1 MTIRSICFLT
11 SPNLAD
17 APRVRAKIF
26 SHFPLE
32 PAAACRRFAFLA
44 AALFFT
50 LLVSAQARPHVTA
63 VDPQA
68 GKAGDN
74 MTLMGENLAKDAV
87 SAVYLS
93 DDTTDHEATVV
104 QQAADKI
111 IAKVPKIK
119 AGNYNVSIKVGEQI
133 FILPLRFVVQE

>member
-1 MTIRSICFLT
+1 MSIRSTCFLT

-17 APRVRAKIF
+17 ARSARAKIF
-26 SHFPLE
+26 SRFPLE
-32 PAAACRRFAFLA
+32 PGAACRRFAFLA
-44 AALFFT
+44 VTLFFT
-50 LLVSAQARPHVTA
+50 QLVFAQARPHVTA
-63 VDPQA
+63 VDPQV

-93 DDTTDHEATVV
+93 DDTTDHDATVV
-104 QQAADKI
+104 EQSADKI
-111 IAKVPKIK
+111 VAKVPKIK

-133 FILPLRFVVQE
+133 FILPLRFMVQE